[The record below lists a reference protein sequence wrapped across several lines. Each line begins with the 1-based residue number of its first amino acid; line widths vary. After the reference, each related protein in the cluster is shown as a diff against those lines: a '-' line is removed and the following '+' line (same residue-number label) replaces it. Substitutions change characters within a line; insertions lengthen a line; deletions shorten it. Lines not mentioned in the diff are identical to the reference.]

1 MREEPDRRL
10 FGVESSRRKDYVLL
24 NWLGEPI
31 EHFSLYAEAY
41 HRAGQKLVQEYGTT
55 GALRDFEA
63 APIVFLYR
71 HAFELYLKAVLL
83 IGSKNIRLQ
92 GNRGMTLERILSSH
106 RLTEFLPH
114 VREIIRAVRW
124 SWDLGV
130 DGLRTEAD
138 FGHLVQELESVD
150 PASYTFRY
158 PTGRD
163 GESALPKH
171 FAFNVLSFAHRLD
184 PLLESLSGAVTAL
197 RSIGSSQRSSRMKI
211 ANTKMT
217 GLEA

>member
-1 MREEPDRRL
+1 MSALL
-10 FGVESSRRKDYVLL
+10 FLAQRATAVVLAQL
-24 NWLGEPI
+24 FVSAPFLVR
-31 EHFSLYAEAY
+31 SLQ
-41 HRAGQKLVQEYGTT
+41 AG
-55 GALRDFEA
+55 F
-63 APIVFLYR
+63 
-71 HAFELYLKAVLL
+71 
-83 IGSKNIRLQ
+83 
-92 GNRGMTLERILSSH
+92 
-106 RLTEFLPH
+106 
-114 VREIIRAVRW
+114 
-124 SWDLGV
+124 
-130 DGLRTEAD
+130 
-138 FGHLVQELESVD
+138 ESVD